1 METGFPGGTAVKNPP
16 ANAGATG
23 DACVEKISWRRK
35 WQPTPVFWLGKFH
48 GQRNLAGYSLGVAE
62 SDTTEHT
69 HTHTQ
74 TNFKYEKHTRKNQ

>member
-1 METGFPGGTAVKNPP
+1 MGTGFPGGTAVKNPP

-48 GQRNLAGYSLGVAE
+48 GQRNLVGYRPWGHKK
-62 SDTTEHT
+62 SDMTERLST
-69 HTHTQ
+69 GSTLSTCG
-74 TNFKYEKHTRKNQ
+74 NW